1 VENLSKLNK
10 DQLNRSYVN
19 VNKKFASDAVVLITN
34 NAMTINN
41 SRFGVYLQTFAP
53 ALLAEPTLKKM
64 KVAITWCAHIVMTN
78 SAGSVV
84 ISIPRNI
91 FLNITSLDALANNS
105 KMLSKLTH
113 VG

>member
-1 VENLSKLNK
+1 MENLSKLKK

-53 ALLAEPTLKKM
+53 ALLAEPPLKKM

-84 ISIPRNI
+84 TSTPKNT
-91 FLNITSLDALANNS
+91 FLNITSLDAQGTNS
-105 KMLSKLTH
+105 EM
-113 VG
+113 